1 MLARLLFVA
10 VLLSAQTAD
19 CWSVVD
25 GPSAAFAMPESRFR
39 TPYEA
44 AVMREKL
51 RSVLRELQKDSSS
64 MPVVRNPQPLPQ
76 GEAPTAERIGVPLEE
91 SEEDRQ
97 SAVSKSQLNRIA
109 SAMRVRMYGGRR

>member
-1 MLARLLFVA
+1 MLTRLLLVV
-10 VLLSAQTAD
+10 VLLSVQTAD
-19 CWSVVD
+19 CWSVID

-51 RSVLRELQKDSSS
+51 RSVLRELQKEPST
-64 MPVVRNPQPLPQ
+64 MPIVRNPRPLPQ
-76 GEAPTAERIGVPLEE
+76 GEASTTERIGAPLEE